1 MSYAYIVDMISSYD
15 MKNIPDD
22 VVAILK
28 RKDRTYTVEETKKI
42 ILSGDNCDLMTKLD
56 LLSFS
61 KENPDVLSLSQKDYN
76 NNNEHKIYFELFCER
91 LSSDSSDGDYFFKFL
106 DFAKNTEEWLKV
118 INTKG
123 VMDSLFKTGRW
134 EEIKT
139 HLIPED
145 LEILK
150 KNSDGE
156 AFRSYI
162 LNTKSQFYYPYSTA
176 KKTSQLSNYKDMRQT
191 FFNDDNIETIQSSIS
206 FLLTEFVGK
215 TAQNRTLSCGFFEDI
230 LETEKEFAFKQSKPL
245 SPEFE
250 KSITYALICGKML
263 FPVYNGIVKGN
274 FGSYETDLLSSQ
286 KYVEEHIKKNGLS
299 TVLQILSEKE
309 SDAYFNQQPGFI
321 KMWTDF
327 ALQTHVNFEKEILLS
342 ATKIDEE
349 DSIKKK
355 NRL

>member
-15 MKNIPDD
+15 MKNIPND

-28 RKDRTYTVEETKKI
+28 RKDRRYTIEETKKI
-42 ILSGDNCDLMTKLD
+42 VLSGDNYCLMTKLD

-76 NNNEHKIYFELFCER
+76 NDNEDKIYFELFCER
-91 LSSDSSDGDYFFKFL
+91 LSSNSDDDYFFKFL
-106 DFAKNTEEWLKV
+106 DFAKNTEEWLKI

-123 VMDSLFKTGRW
+123 VMDSLFKTGNW
-134 EEIKT
+134 EQIKT
-139 HLIPED
+139 YLVPED

-150 KNSDGE
+150 QNSNGE

-176 KKTSQLSNYKDMRQT
+176 KKTSQLLNYKDMRQT
-191 FFNDDNIETIQSSIS
+191 FFNDDNIETIQSRIA
-206 FLLTEFVGK
+206 FLLTEFVQK
-215 TAQNRTLSCGFFEDI
+215 TAQNRTLSCSFFEDI
-230 LETEKEFAFKQSKPL
+230 LKTEQDFAFKQSKPL
-245 SPEFE
+245 YSEFE
-250 KSITYALICGKML
+250 KSINYALICGKML
-263 FPVYNGIVKGN
+263 FPVYNNIVKGN
-274 FGSYETDLLSSQ
+274 FAGYQTDLLSSQ
-286 KYVEEHIKKNGLS
+286 KYVEEYIKENGLS
-299 TVLQILSEKE
+299 MVLQILSEKE
-309 SDAYFNQQPGFI
+309 ADTYFNQVPGFI
-321 KMWTDF
+321 KTWRDF

-342 ATKIDEE
+342 ATKKDEE